1 MLCSPRVIACS
12 YERGGSKRWE
22 RFDFSKVTMA
32 APVGHQETVRGTLHR
47 LPQRGYA
54 VQSIV
59 LWRLKKDSPDNRRSF
74 ESIRNNLFTSHFS
87 SAVRV
92 RILAP
97 DSADAGRVVAP
108 FPLQ

>member
-32 APVGHQETVRGTLHR
+32 APVGHQETVRGTLHG

-59 LWRLKKDSPDNRRSF
+59 LWRLKKDSTNNRPSF
-74 ESIRNNLFTSHFS
+74 ESIRKNFITSHSLRPCAYKFS
-87 SAVRV
+87 RRTVPM
-92 RILAP
+92 L
-97 DSADAGRVVAP
+97 GVVAP